1 MSIKQSP
8 QRLLQLLQSV
18 TNSSKNVPR
27 QLFRGFYND
36 NKIPNQDQNYCYVIS
51 FLQIFFH
58 CPAVIDYFKTQN
70 ISNNQEKILKNI
82 FNEIYKN
89 NNYSA
94 IYIDDFLLH
103 WSGWEY
109 HTTLPVE
116 QSDVA
121 EFANYLLAS
130 VSTNLS
136 DLFLFTGNF
145 EPSIAPFDRNYLYSV
160 LPIGQDIEDI
170 INTSLL
176 KYKGFKKIPE
186 YFIVSLVRNVDN
198 SFREDEKPINTF
210 ILLKKDVYKCKSI
223 IVFSGKDKQGHYK
236 SFIKID
242 DEYFLFNDEFVSPL
256 FNYPNCSSDMQNF
269 LKLCNSEINKRSVLI
284 LYERCACN
292 YIPRTYETIKFIV
305 QKKNS
310 SSANYIS
317 KIKNTLKQISKEKT
331 KRKKSNAD
339 SDSSDSDSSD
349 SSTSNE
355 NKKKIIN

>member
-1 MSIKQSP
+1 MSVKKSP

-18 TNSSKNVPR
+18 TKGSTNVPH

-51 FLQIFFH
+51 FLQMFFH
-58 CPAVIDYFKTQN
+58 CPSVINYFQTQN
-70 ISNNQEKILKNI
+70 ISNTQEKILKDI
-82 FNEIYKN
+82 FNEIYKK

-121 EFANYLLAS
+121 EFANYFLAS
-130 VSTNLS
+130 LSTNLS

-170 INTSLL
+170 IKTSLL
-176 KYKGFKKIPE
+176 KYKGFNKHPQ
-186 YFIVSLVRNVDN
+186 YFIVSLVRNLETN
-198 SFREDEKPINTF
+198 FRDDEIPINTF
-210 ILLKKDVYKCKSI
+210 ILLKKEVYKCKSI
-223 IVFSGKDKQGHYK
+223 IVFSGKDQHGHYK

-242 DEYFLFNDEFVSPL
+242 DEYFLFNDEIVSPL

-269 LKLCNSEINKRSVLI
+269 IKLSNSEINKRSVLI
-284 LYERCACN
+284 LYERC
-292 YIPRTYETIKFIV
+292 THM
-305 QKKNS
+305 
-310 SSANYIS
+310 
-317 KIKNTLKQISKEKT
+317 KQLNLLYQ
-331 KRKKSNAD
+331 RKD
-339 SDSSDSDSSD
+339 HQV
-349 SSTSNE
+349 
-355 NKKKIIN
+355 